1 MRGGGHEIAPKPQ
14 TDFRRPPRCDCVRP
28 CRVYTKSIQP
38 IASLRLIFIEA
49 EIQAWIEKAP
59 GVHLENIKK
68 GD

>member
-1 MRGGGHEIAPKPQ
+1 LRRKIP
-14 TDFRRPPRCDCVRP
+14 FR
-28 CRVYTKSIQP
+28 KL
-38 IASLRLIFIEA
+38 AGRLIFIEA

>member
-1 MRGGGHEIAPKPQ
+1 MKVMSLQEAA
-14 TDFRRPPRCDCVRP
+14 DFTRRTPRAVR
-28 CRVYTKSIQP
+28 
-38 IASLRLIFIEA
+38 SLVLRRKIPFRKLAGRLIFIEA